1 MYTLIM
7 TTIPKVPK
15 KPRPRDAAATRDA
28 ILISARAAFSR
39 AGYDGVGLREIASGA
54 GVTAMMVNRYFGS
67 KGALFVEA
75 LRQTMTGES
84 VIAGGIMDNPAPGRA
99 LARAVVRMTRP
110 GEVPLDGFRMAA
122 HSASSPVATAV
133 GKQMIESHA
142 LATVS
147 AALRGDHGPER
158 AALILSMISGFQG
171 MRQMIGLSALADAD
185 EDTLVELLAGVF
197 DGLISAKDDPSS

>member
-1 MYTLIM
+1 MAKKTH
-7 TTIPKVPK
+7 PAPGAKS
-15 KPRPRDAAATRDA
+15 KPRVRDAAATREA
-28 ILISARAAFSR
+28 ILASARQLFSR
-39 AGYDGVGLREIASGA
+39 SGYDGVGVREIAAGA

-67 KGALFVEA
+67 KEQLFVEA
-75 LRQTMTGES
+75 LCQTMTGES
-84 VIAGGIMDNPAPGRA
+84 VIAGGIMDTPAPGLA
-99 LARAVVRMTRP
+99 LARAVIRITRP

-147 AALRGDHGPER
+147 AALRGDHASER

-171 MRQMIGLSALADAD
+171 MRQMIGLSALVDAD
-185 EDTLVELLAGVF
+185 EDTLVELLASVF
-197 DGLISAKDDPSS
+197 DGLISAKNDPGH